1 MQEEGRVVIGVRNNN
16 GRAKEAAEMII
27 GRGRKEENAGVVAAA
42 AYGRGGVEVTKR

>member
-42 AYGRGGVEVTKR
+42 YGRGGVEVTKR